1 MRVHHHLKHVFIP
14 HEGNEYRPHFFREV
28 SIALILTAVFIIVSI
43 SASSAYVLQNTEA
56 GQGIVARVLIDLT
69 NQNRASGNL
78 SPLTYSPLLEK
89 ASHLKAEDM
98 AANGYFAHNSPQGL
112 TSWYW
117 FAKVGYD
124 YKYAGENLAVNF
136 TNSEDVSNGWMNSP
150 THRANIMSPDYK
162 EIGISMAPGV
172 YQNNNTIFVVQMF
185 GTPKETIKVTP
196 HTEEKKETTTAV
208 SVLPTTKVTP
218 KKEDTK
224 VAQVKSEIKQE
235 KAEDVVVVPVPDESL
250 LISNNDVN
258 INQDTSSQVRGESTT
273 SLPEGG
279 YAGEMDRAIFNS
291 SKYASIALTI
301 IFVIVFSALCIT
313 IFIEIE
319 KQHPK
324 HIIYGISTLVIVTAC
339 IYVIKN
345 VFELQFIL
353 I

>member
-218 KKEDTK
+218 KKESVK
-224 VAQVKSEIKQE
+224 VSTVKQE
-235 KAEDVVVVPVPDESL
+235 KETKIEDVVVVPVPDESL
-250 LISNNDVN
+250 LISDTEVN
-258 INQDTSSQVRGESTT
+258 VKGESTT
-273 SLPEGG
+273 SLPAGG
-279 YAGEMDRAIFNS
+279 YASEIDKTIFNS